1 MSMIGLLGLLV
12 AFAGCV
18 ISVLCLGVAHIL
30 YKKRSFERSETFAW
44 GGRVAAVL
52 VAAALTVCCAVL
64 VWCFFS
70 GDNTIQYV
78 LDNRS
83 TSTAPEAWLYK
94 LAGLWAGRQGSLLFW
109 AWLIAVFNAV
119 LVFATRKNARPL
131 DNGALAISS
140 LVLTAFVSVL
150 LFSEGNM
157 PFIATDARYFTGDGT
172 LSAMASARSM
182 NALLEHWAMAIHP
195 PTLFIGYAGLT
206 IPFAYAIAALIVNDD
221 STEWVNRSTPYLMF
235 SWLLL
240 GIGIGLGAVWAYV
253 VLGWGGYWGWD
264 PVENA
269 SLLPWLVGVALIH
282 SFTVYRQRGAFKR
295 WSVFCACLTFCFVVL
310 GTFITRSGLVQSV
323 HAFEGDPV
331 SLVMFGALII
341 CSLLAGIVG
350 LIVRRKSFGAT
361 DAADD
366 DIESMMSKEAAY
378 YVNNLIMIV
387 FAVLLAYMTV
397 SSALPSWLPFGG
409 QSLSAGTYNAIA
421 RPLGIAYLA
430 VLAICPLLGWR
441 RTDKKAFWRSA
452 RVPALCALVLFIVLM
467 IYFATYLL
475 PSYQA
480 MIDMGGTQASGLL
493 EQGNP
498 IYYNGLAVVGFAVA
512 SLLFFNALFMAVRSL
527 KRVDG
532 AKLRRRLALFGGSV
546 AHAAMAIIL
555 VGLIGSSMYVTEITG
570 YLPYDE
576 ESDSVSETFDIQ
588 DFQLTYT
595 GNSID
600 ELGNGNVRYALTF
613 DVTKDG
619 QFVGTVNPAVQL
631 VSATQQQKLEASVI
645 GFPLEDLFVVYRGVN
660 DEGDFS
666 MDVRVNPLI
675 SFVWVGFALLMVGC
689 LIPLFAKRAERRRG
703 GPAVGDVP
711 AAELAEAEPK
721 ERDKASRDVAARKGV
736 VEETVD
742 CGGGARGRCRG
753 RRGGRCGRGGRG
765 RAPADADADAA
776 DAGRRRGSSPVETAL
791 SVDHLTKSFGGRK
804 AVDDVSFALPEGAF
818 LSVFGPNGA
827 GKTTLLRMLA
837 TLSRPTEG
845 TITLAGIDVKEEPER
860 VREAIG
866 LISHNPMLYPDLTA
880 EENLLLY
887 AKLYGVADPAEAR
900 DRASGRRGAQ
910 APPARSGA
918 HVLARHDP
926 ARLHR
931 PGARERPVGGAAR
944 RALLGARSPCHAH
957 LSTS

>member
-1 MSMIGLLGLLV
+1 MPTIGLIGVLV
-12 AFAGCV
+12 AFAGV
-18 ISVLCLGVAHIL
+18 AVSIVCLVAGAL
-30 YKKRSFERSETFAW
+30 LSRKKSGGAGETLTW
-44 GGRVAAVL
+44 GGHVAVL
-52 VAAALTVCCAVL
+52 VTLAALTGCCGVL
-64 VWCFFS
+64 VYCFMT
-70 GDNTIQYV
+70 GDTSIEYV
-78 LDNRS
+78 LRYRS
-83 TSTAPEAWLYK
+83 DSSSDIAWLYK
-94 LAGLWAGRQGSLLFW
+94 LSGLWAGREGSLLFW
-109 AWLIAVFNAV
+109 GWLIAIFNSVVAV
-119 LVFATRKNARPL
+119 RNMRQGRKLDSMALLV
-131 DNGALAISS
+131 SQ
-140 LVLTAFVSVL
+140 LVLAAFVGVI
-150 LFSEGNM
+150 LFSESNM
-157 PFIATDARYFTGDGT
+157 PFAATPAKYFDGSGNLT
-172 LSAMASARSM
+172 AAASVLGM
-182 NALLEHWAMAIHP
+182 NTLLEHWAMAIHP
-195 PTLFIGYAGLT
+195 PTLFVGYAGLT
-206 IPFAYAIAALIVNDD
+206 IPFAYAIAAIIVND
-221 STEWVNRSTPYLMF
+221 SSKEWAVRSQRYTLF
-235 SWLLL
+235 SWFFL
-240 GIGIGLGAVWAYV
+240 GVGIGLGAIWAYV

-269 SLLPWLVGVALIH
+269 SLLSWIVGVALIH

-295 WSVFCACLTFCFVVL
+295 WSVMCACLTFAFVIV
-310 GTFITRSGLVQSV
+310 GTFISRSGLVQSV

-421 RPLGIAYLA
+421 RPLGIAYLT

-467 IYFATYLL
+467 IYFVTYLL

-600 ELGNGNVRYALTF
+600 ELGNGNVREGRPVRGHGEPGRAAGKRHPAAEAGGERHRVPAGGSVRGVPRRERRGRLLHGRAREPAHL
-613 DVTKDG
+613 VR
-619 QFVGTVNPAVQL
+619 VGGLCPAHGGLSHPAVRQTRRAP
-631 VSATQQQKLEASVI
+631 SRRP
-645 GFPLEDLFVVYRGVN
+645 GRGRCARC
-660 DEGDFS
+660 
-666 MDVRVNPLI
+666 RV
-675 SFVWVGFALLMVGC
+675 GGG
-689 LIPLFAKRAERRRG
+689 RAER
-703 GPAVGDVP
+703 
-711 AAELAEAEPK
+711 
-721 ERDKASRDVAARKGV
+721 ARKGL
-736 VEETVD
+736 
-742 CGGGARGRCRG
+742 AR
-753 RRGGRCGRGGRG
+753 RCGPQGHHRG
-765 RAPADADADAA
+765 D
-776 DAGRRRGSSPVETAL
+776 
-791 SVDHLTKSFGGRK
+791 
-804 AVDDVSFALPEGAF
+804 
-818 LSVFGPNGA
+818 
-827 GKTTLLRMLA
+827 
-837 TLSRPTEG
+837 
-845 TITLAGIDVKEEPER
+845 
-860 VREAIG
+860 
-866 LISHNPMLYPDLTA
+866 
-880 EENLLLY
+880 
-887 AKLYGVADPAEAR
+887 GV
-900 DRASGRRGAQ
+900 
-910 APPARSGA
+910 
-918 HVLARHDP
+918 
-926 ARLHR
+926 
-931 PGARERPVGGAAR
+931 
-944 RALLGARSPCHAH
+944 
-957 LSTS
+957 

>member
-18 ISVLCLGVAHIL
+18 ISILCLGVAHL
-30 YKKRSFERSETFAW
+30 LHKKRSFERAETLAW

-52 VAAALTVCCAVL
+52 TAAALTVCCAVL
-64 VWCFFS
+64 VWCFFT
-70 GDNTIQYV
+70 GDNSIQYV

-83 TSTAPEAWLYK
+83 NSTSPEAWLYK

-119 LVFATRKNARPL
+119 LVFATRKDTRPL
-131 DNGALAISS
+131 DNGALCISQ

-150 LFSEGNM
+150 LFSESNM
-157 PFIATDARYFTGDGT
+157 PFLVTDARFFSEDGA
-172 LSAMASARSM
+172 LSTMASARSM

-206 IPFAYAIAALIVNDD
+206 IPFAYAVAALIVNDD
-221 STEWVNRSTPYLMF
+221 SALWVNRSTSYLMF

-331 SLVMFGALII
+331 SLVMFGALIVL
-341 CSLLAGIVG
+341 SLLAGIVG
-350 LIVRRKSFGAT
+350 LLLRRRSFGAVN
-361 DAADD
+361 AADD

-378 YVNNLIMIV
+378 YVNNLIMVV

-430 VLAICPLLGWR
+430 ILAVCPLLGWR
-441 RTDKKAFWRSA
+441 RTDKKAFWRAA
-452 RVPALCALVLFIVLM
+452 RVPGLCALLLFIVLM
-467 IYFATYLL
+467 VYFATYLL
-475 PSYQA
+475 PSYNA
-480 MIDMGGTQASGLL
+480 MIAMGGTTAEGLL
-493 EQGNP
+493 EQGAP
-498 IYYNGLAVVGFAVA
+498 WYYNGLAVVGFAVA

-527 KRVDG
+527 KHVG
-532 AKLRRRLALFGGSV
+532 AGKIRRRLALFGGSV
-546 AHAAMAIIL
+546 AHASMGIIL
-555 VGLIGSSMYVTEITG
+555 VGLIGSAMYVTEITG
-570 YLPYDE
+570 YLTYDE
-576 ESDSVSETFDIQ
+576 EADGTSDTFIIQ
-588 DFQLTYT
+588 DFELVYKD
-595 GNSID
+595 NSID

-613 DVTKDG
+613 DAYKDG

-631 VSATQQQKLEASVI
+631 VGATQQQKLEASVI

-660 DEGDFS
+660 DAGDYS

-675 SFVWVGFALLMVGC
+675 SFVWVGFGLLMVGC
-689 LIPLFAKRAERRRG
+689 LIPLFAKRASKREDVDADDAPTSVLAATAG
-703 GPAVGDVP
+703 GD
-711 AAELAEAEPK
+711 AAGADEA
-721 ERDKASRDVAARKGV
+721 
-736 VEETVD
+736 
-742 CGGGARGRCRG
+742 GA
-753 RRGGRCGRGGRG
+753 
-765 RAPADADADAA
+765 ADAASAAA
-776 DAGRRRGSSPVETAL
+776 DAG
-791 SVDHLTKSFGGRK
+791 
-804 AVDDVSFALPEGAF
+804 EG
-818 LSVFGPNGA
+818 
-827 GKTTLLRMLA
+827 K
-837 TLSRPTEG
+837 
-845 TITLAGIDVKEEPER
+845 
-860 VREAIG
+860 
-866 LISHNPMLYPDLTA
+866 
-880 EENLLLY
+880 
-887 AKLYGVADPAEAR
+887 
-900 DRASGRRGAQ
+900 
-910 APPARSGA
+910 
-918 HVLARHDP
+918 
-926 ARLHR
+926 
-931 PGARERPVGGAAR
+931 
-944 RALLGARSPCHAH
+944 
-957 LSTS
+957 